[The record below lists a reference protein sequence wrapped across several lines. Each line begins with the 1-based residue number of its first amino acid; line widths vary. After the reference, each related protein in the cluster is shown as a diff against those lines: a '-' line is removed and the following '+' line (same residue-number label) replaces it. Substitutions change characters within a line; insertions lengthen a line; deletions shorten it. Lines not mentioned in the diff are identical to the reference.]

1 MWIPGD
7 HLGADLIR
15 VWRNDRHR
23 QLNQVLQHHHANN
36 AGNDGVMVMLLRNI
50 CCVCSNICLEYL
62 DNVVI
67 FGLIRT
73 PRPGCVCSNILNIC
87 VDHLA
92 QVVPVVVE
100 EQVENAVQRLLV

>member
-1 MWIPGD
+1 MYKCMWIPGD

-67 FGLIRT
+67 FGLIRE
-73 PRPGCVCSNILNIC
+73 
-87 VDHLA
+87 HLA

-100 EQVENAVQRLLV
+100 EQVENAVQRLLVRVARLQDP